1 MSAIWKGYVIRK
13 TYEEGTHKGESVIYI
28 KSGYVKPDSKNTFI
42 FQDECYLNER
52 TAKSCITRYKKQD
65 DLNIR
70 LGKLF
75 SPKSSYEVVEV
86 VNGHLV

>member
-1 MSAIWKGYVIRK
+1 MTIWKGYVIRK
-13 TYEEGTHKGESVIYI
+13 TYQEGKHKGESYIYVRG
-28 KSGYVKPDSKNTFI
+28 GYVKLDSKHTFI
-42 FQDECYLNER
+42 SKDECCLNER

>member
-1 MSAIWKGYVIRK
+1 MTIWKGYVIRK
-13 TYEEGTHKGESVIYI
+13 TYQEGKHKGESYIYVRG
-28 KSGYVKPDSKNTFI
+28 GYVKLDSKHTFI
-42 FQDECYLNER
+42 SKDECYLNER